1 MCYRLCVRGKSF
13 INVSNMKHYLYK
25 GNDDFAWHARPWP
38 QFDEYESPEQTLVIQ
53 PVYSIADWCMGR
65 PLDSEE
71 VLGSAL
77 LDKALESTREDLKA
91 LVLPPIRFS
100 PRQSSASMFHL
111 DIEIAHQIMVE
122 TICSAA
128 LPGFKR
134 FVLFNTSPF
143 LEEWIDVSARDLRV
157 DHDLQMFCMNL
168 SGVGLDFHPTRGG
181 DRSGLDSILT
191 ELLGEAAEAFDPAEG
206 MSLDPIPAS
215 VVKTNDPL
223 SAHPAGAGVLFDG
236 VVESTARLLREI
248 NTHPPLVDY
257 VLNKEETE

>member
-1 MCYRLCVRGKSF
+1 
-13 INVSNMKHYLYK
+13 MKHTLYE
-25 GNDDFAWHARPWP
+25 GNNDFAWHARRWP
-38 QFDEYESPEQTLVIQ
+38 QFDEYESPEETLVIL

-71 VLGSAL
+71 VVGAAV
-77 LDKALESTREDLKA
+77 LDKTLEATRNDLKA

-100 PRQSSASMFHL
+100 PRQSVGSMFHL
-111 DIEIAHQIMVE
+111 DIEVAHQLLVE

-128 LPGFKR
+128 VPGFTR

-143 LEEWIDVSARDLRV
+143 LEEWIDVAARDLRIV
-157 DHDLQMFCMNL
+157 HDLQMFCVNL

-191 ELLGEAAEAFDPAEG
+191 ELLGESAEVCDATAAL
-206 MSLDPIPAS
+206 SLDAIPGS

-223 SAHPAGAGVLFDG
+223 GVHPEGAAVLLNE
-236 VVESTARLLREI
+236 VVNSTARLLREI
-248 NTHPPLVDY
+248 NTHAPLQDY
-257 VLNKEETE
+257 ALNKEETE